1 MTRPTNR
8 DVGALVAARRE
19 FQTGNKTIYAQWITD
34 QSDPEFY
41 RAIYVV
47 FSYGQHFP
55 MYIWDDATMQWY
67 ANKDKYSS
75 TTSRHQTHARPPH
88 VDQWFDTEGMQSIVR
103 GIGLPGAVCDILKVA
118 A

>member
-8 DVGALVAARRE
+8 DVGALVARRNE
-19 FQTGNKTIYAQWITD
+19 FQTGNKTMYSQWITD

-41 RAIYVV
+41 RSIYVV

-55 MYIWDDATMQWY
+55 MYIFDDAAGLWY

-75 TTSRHQTHARPPH
+75 TTSRHQTHARPPR
-88 VDQWFDTEGMQSIVR
+88 VDQWFDTEGMRSIVR
-103 GIGLPGAVCDILKVA
+103 HVGLPGAVCNILRVA